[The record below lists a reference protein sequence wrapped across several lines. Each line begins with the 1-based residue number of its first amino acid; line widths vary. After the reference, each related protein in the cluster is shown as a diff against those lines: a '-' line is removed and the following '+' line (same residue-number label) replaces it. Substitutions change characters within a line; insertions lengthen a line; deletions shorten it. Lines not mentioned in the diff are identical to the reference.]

1 MIREK
6 PLFSILVLGCLA
18 AAIVLSAAAR
28 ANAADRKPNIL
39 VIVADDMGYAD
50 CGVQG
55 CTDVAT
61 PNIDSLAKHGVRFT
75 NGYVSGCVCS
85 PSRVGILTGRYQQR
99 TGHDANPHGQMGL
112 DAKETTMAQRM
123 KVVGYVTGMTGKWHL
138 GELKEQ
144 MPPSRGFDEFYGILP
159 HGIGAEKKGGEVQ
172 VWRGFDKVET
182 PADHTVKFGEEAE
195 AFIERHKNQP
205 WYLYLPF
212 TAVHAPHVAPESYVK
227 KFAHIEDK
235 GRRQLCAMISVMD
248 DRIGAV
254 LAKLRA
260 LKLEENTL
268 IFFISDNGGP
278 ASRAVHN
285 GPLRGG
291 KWTLWEGGIRVPF
304 MVQWKGRITPGRV
317 LDTPV
322 IQLDFLPTALAAAG
336 FGVPPSGGS
345 EAGGPAKAGTPNLDG
360 VNLLPLLE
368 GKTDKLQR
376 DSLFWRFGVQ
386 FAVRQGDWKLTK
398 ASRDMQ
404 PALFNLAADIG
415 EKNDLAAQQPE
426 KVKQLQALW
435 DSWNAQNIPPRWE
448 DNRWNGLEEKKAN
461 KQEKKTKGK
470 KGKKRQTET

>member
-1 MIREK
+1 
-6 PLFSILVLGCLA
+6 LA
-18 AAIVLSAAAR
+18 SAAG
-28 ANAADRKPNIL
+28 KPNIL
-39 VIVADDMGYAD
+39 IIVADDMGYAD

-61 PNIDSLAKHGVRFT
+61 PAIDSLAKNGVRFT
-75 NGYVSGCVCS
+75 SGYVSGCVCS
-85 PSRVGILTGRYQQR
+85 PSRVGIVTGRYQQR
-99 TGHDANPHGQMGL
+99 TGHDANPHGRMGL
-112 DAKETTMAQRM
+112 DLKETTMAQRM
-123 KVVGYVTGMTGKWHL
+123 KAAGYVTGITGKWHL
-138 GELKEQ
+138 GEEKEQ
-144 MPPSRGFDEFYGILP
+144 MPLSRGFGEFYGILP
-159 HGIGAEKKGGEVQ
+159 HGIGAEKKGGAVQ
-172 VWRGFDKVET
+172 VWRGYDKVET
-182 PADHTVKFGEEAE
+182 PPDHTVKFSEEAV
-195 AFIERHKNQP
+195 AFIERHKSQP

-248 DRIGAV
+248 DQIGAV

-278 ASRAVHN
+278 TARVVHN

-304 MVQWKGRITPGRV
+304 MVQWKGRIAPGRV

-336 FGVPPSGGS
+336 VSVQP
-345 EAGGPAKAGTPNLDG
+345 EWRLDG

-368 GKTDKLQR
+368 GKTDKLTR
-376 DSLFWRFGVQ
+376 DALFWRFGVQ
-386 FAVRQGDWKLTK
+386 FTVRQGDWKLVK

-415 EKNDLAAQQPE
+415 EKNNLATQQPE
-426 KVKQLQALW
+426 KVKELQALW
-435 DSWNAQNIPPRWE
+435 DSWNAQNIPPRW
-448 DNRWNGLEEKKAN
+448 DDQRWNGMEEKAVN
-461 KQEKKTKGK
+461 KQEKKAKGK
-470 KGKKRQTET
+470 KGKKRQTGTTP

>member
-1 MIREK
+1 MN
-6 PLFSILVLGCLA
+6 
-18 AAIVLSAAAR
+18 AIVKRFAPLLLPCLLCLPWLASAAE
-28 ANAADRKPNIL
+28 KPNIL

-55 CTDVAT
+55 CTDVKT
-61 PNIDSLAKHGVRFT
+61 PAIDSLAKNGVRFT

-85 PSRVGILTGRYQQR
+85 PSRVGVVTGRYQQR

-112 DAKETTMAQRM
+112 DSKETTMAQRM
-123 KVVGYVTGMTGKWHL
+123 KAAGYITGIMGKWHL
-138 GELKEQ
+138 GEEKEQ

-172 VWRGFDKVET
+172 VWRGFDKVAT

-195 AFIERHKNQP
+195 AFIERHKSQP

-248 DRIGAV
+248 DRIGNV

-278 ASRAVHN
+278 TARVVHN

-291 KWTLWEGGIRVPF
+291 KWTVWEGGIRVPF
-304 MVQWKGRITPGRV
+304 MVQWKGRIAPGRV

-336 FGVPPSGGS
+336 VSTQPDW
-345 EAGGPAKAGTPNLDG
+345 KLDG

-368 GKTDKLQR
+368 GKTDKLAR
-376 DSLFWRFGVQ
+376 DALFWRFGVQ

-448 DNRWNGLEEKKAN
+448 DNRWNGLEEKAAN
-461 KQEKKTKGK
+461 KQEKKAKGK
-470 KGKKRQTET
+470 KGKKRQIETSP